1 MWRTLEEKIPVEG
14 ENLRLVRKLA
24 EEYFRAHTGPEC
36 WEAARA
42 LYGSPHFQVQEAGV
56 LLCGWLAPALPEA
69 LAFLRDTVSAHESWR
84 VQEVL
89 AMAFDAFCRG
99 TGYEAALPVIRSWL
113 ADGRANVRR
122 AASEGLRVWSSR
134 PYFKEHPEEAVL
146 LLAAR
151 RADESAYVR
160 KSIGNALRD
169 ISKAHPELIRAE
181 LAAWD
186 TGSKEVMQVYRLA
199 SKKLEPR

>member
-1 MWRTLEEKIPVEG
+1 MWRSLEEKIPVEG
-14 ENLRLVRKLA
+14 ENLRLVRSLA
-24 EEYFRAHTGPEC
+24 EEYFRTHTGPEC
-36 WEAARA
+36 WEATRA
-42 LYGSPHFQVQEAGV
+42 LYASPHFQVQEAGV
-56 LLCGWLAPALPEA
+56 FLCGWLAPERPEA
-69 LAFLRDTVSAHESWR
+69 LTFLRDTVSAHESWS

-122 AASEGLRVWSSR
+122 AASEGLRVWTGR

-181 LAAWD
+181 LDTWD
-186 TGSKEVMQVYRLA
+186 TSSKAVMQVYSLA

>member
-1 MWRTLEEKIPVEG
+1 MWRSLEEKIPVEG
-14 ENLRLVRKLA
+14 ENLRLARSLA
-24 EEYFRAHTGPEC
+24 EEYFRTHTGPEC

-42 LYGSPHFQVQEAGV
+42 LYVSPHFQVQEAGV
-56 LLCGWLAPALPEA
+56 FLCGWLAPERPEA

-89 AMAFDAFCRG
+89 AMAFDACCRE
-99 TGYEAALPVIRSWL
+99 TGYEAALPVIRAWL

-122 AASEGLRVWSSR
+122 AVSEGLRVWTAR
-134 PYFKEHPEEAVL
+134 PYFKEHPEEAVC

-160 KSIGNALRD
+160 KSVGNALRD
-169 ISKAHPELIRAE
+169 ISKTYPALIRAE
-181 LAAWD
+181 LETWD
-186 TGSKEVMQVYRLA
+186 TGSKAVMQVYRLA

>member
-89 AMAFDAFCRG
+89 AMSFDACCRG
-99 TGYEAALPVIRSWL
+99 MGYEAALPVIRAWL

-122 AASEGLRVWSSR
+122 AASEIGRASCRERV
-134 PYFKEHPEEAVL
+134 
-146 LLAAR
+146 
-151 RADESAYVR
+151 
-160 KSIGNALRD
+160 
-169 ISKAHPELIRAE
+169 
-181 LAAWD
+181 
-186 TGSKEVMQVYRLA
+186 
-199 SKKLEPR
+199 